1 MLTLKKKE
9 EEKKE
14 KDPAVFNTGD
24 TVRLKSGGP
33 SMTIE
38 DIGEEGSDM
47 VTVVYFDI
55 AGSNFYR
62 TEVSVVA
69 LRHFEPKWNA

>member
-1 MLTLKKKE
+1 
-9 EEKKE
+9 
-14 KDPAVFNTGD
+14 
-24 TVRLKSGGP
+24 
-33 SMTIE
+33 MTIE

-55 AGSNFYR
+55 AGSSFYR